1 MRTVTILFLVWGSA
15 LCSSI
20 SRNVIGPD
28 DTVTITALNV
38 DEISKPWRVGADGD
52 LTLPMLGRI
61 PASGMSV
68 EQLQSEIATR
78 LKKYVKDPQV
88 TIFVSDFRSHPVTVA
103 GAVEKPGVIQVEG
116 PASLFSTLVQAGG
129 PKDAGPTVTL
139 TRQMANGPITD
150 ARAVESRDGKYS
162 TLELP
167 LEDVIRG
174 HGDAASVS
182 VQPFDVVTVSSERK
196 PKMVFIAGEVNKP
209 GAIELASQDTVSISK
224 VLAMAGGFTHI
235 ASPGKTM
242 IRHINSRG
250 QETAFA
256 FVNLKKIMSGKAKDL
271 LLSDGDVVIVPS
283 SQISTY
289 LQTMSTTA
297 ITSSVYVLG
306 RF

>member
-1 MRTVTILFLVWGSA
+1 MRTVTILCLAVCSVFG
-15 LCSSI
+15 SSI
-20 SRNVIGPD
+20 NRGVIGPD

-38 DEISKPWRVGADGD
+38 EEISKAWRVGADGA
-52 LTLPMLGRI
+52 LTLPMVGRI

-68 EQLQSEIATR
+68 EQLQGEISTR
-78 LKKYVKDPQV
+78 LKKFVKDPQV
-88 TIFVSDFRSHPVTVA
+88 TLFVSDYRSHPVTVA

-116 PASLFSTLVQAGG
+116 PISLFSVLVQAGG

-139 TRQMANGPITD
+139 TRQSENGPIREPT
-150 ARAVESRDGKYS
+150 AVVSRDGKYS

-174 HGDAASVS
+174 HGEAASVA
-182 VQPFDVVTVSSERK
+182 VQPFDVVTVSDQKK

-224 VLAMAGGFTHI
+224 ALAMAGGLTHV
-235 ASPGKTM
+235 ASAGKTV
-242 IRHINSRG
+242 IRHIDANGR
-250 QETAFA
+250 ETAFA

-271 LLSDGDVVIVPS
+271 TLMDGDVVIIPS
-283 SQISTY
+283 SEISTY

-297 ITSSVYVLG
+297 ITSSVYILG
-306 RF
+306 RL